1 MIKISIATI
10 FAGFLLMFVE
20 TGCAQNQPGSGQNE
34 LEIAFSD
41 PALSFTRPVD
51 LQNSGDGSNRL
62 FVVEQ
67 RGVIH
72 VFENKPDVAAKRTFL
87 DIRGKVDDSSNEE
100 GLLGLAF
107 HPNYKNNGFF
117 YVNYTAN
124 SPNRTVIA
132 RYRVSAVDSNAADPN
147 SELVLM
153 TFDKPFSNHNAGAL
167 AFGPD
172 DGYLYITTGDG
183 GSGGDPQGNGQNRQT
198 PLGSILRID
207 VDHTDAGLNYAIPPD
222 NPFVG
227 NGAGFR
233 EEIYAYGMRNPWRIS
248 FDPATGWLWAADVGQ
263 NTYEEVD
270 IVEKGKNYGWKIM
283 EGFHCFSPPSG
294 CDMTG
299 LTQPIWEYD
308 HSVGQSVTGGY
319 VYRGSR
325 TPDLAGKYIYADFVS
340 GRIWSLAYDG
350 VNNPVNT
357 LLLNSSLNI
366 SSFGID
372 ENSELFLCA
381 FDGRIYQ
388 FKPTATGLPDRG
400 ALQPQMFELRQNF
413 PNPFNPATKIPFS
426 LNEPARVSLRIFD
439 VAGRFLHTLLDHF
452 LPAGEHLAEWNGRD
466 ESGEALN
473 SGVYFYRLMINRELS
488 DTRRMVLMR

>member
-1 MIKISIATI
+1 MTRIFSVTI
-10 FAGFLLMFVE
+10 FVGFLLMFVE
-20 TGCAQNQPGSGQNE
+20 TGCAQNRPGTGQTQVE
-34 LEIAFSD
+34 VAFSN
-41 PALSFTRPVD
+41 LSFTRPVD

-67 RGVIH
+67 RGMIY
-72 VFENKPDVAAKRTFL
+72 VFENKPTVSTKNTFW
-87 DIRGKVDDSSNEE
+87 DIRSKVDDSSNEE

-124 SPNRTVIA
+124 NPNRTVIA
-132 RYRVSAVDSNAADPN
+132 RYQVSAADSNTSDPN

-153 TFDKPFSNHNAGAL
+153 TIDKPFSNHNAGAL
-167 AFGPD
+167 AFGPS

-198 PLGSILRID
+198 LLGSILRID

-233 EEIYAYGMRNPWRIS
+233 EEIYAFGTRNPWRIS
-248 FDPATGWLWAADVGQ
+248 FDPPTGRLWAADVGQ
-263 NTYEEVD
+263 NTYEEID
-270 IVEKGKNYGWKIM
+270 IIEKGKNYGWNTM

-308 HSVGQSVTGGY
+308 HSVGQSITGGY

-325 TPDLAGKYIYADFVS
+325 TPELTGKYIYADFVS

-350 VNNPVNT
+350 VNNPVNEQ
-357 LLLNSSLNI
+357 LLNSSLNI

-372 ENSELFLCA
+372 ENSELFICA

-388 FKPTATGLPDRG
+388 FKPTATGLPDQG
-400 ALQPQMFELRQNF
+400 SLLPKKFELRQNF
-413 PNPFNPATKIPFS
+413 PNPFNPGTKIPFR

-439 VAGRFLHTLLDHF
+439 VAGRYLHTLLDKF
-452 LPAGEHLAEWNGRD
+452 LPVGEHLVDWDGTD
-466 ESGEALN
+466 ESGVAQS
-473 SGVYFYRLMINRELS
+473 SGVYFYRLTVNREFS
-488 DTRRMVLMR
+488 ETQRMALVR